1 MIANYENWRD
11 SMYDRPEPD
20 PRELGELIAELVKW
34 LPKDEHRIWSPDG
47 SEILCENEQ
56 LAESIA
62 DFLDALYGEQTVNTG
77 YYDPEED
84 ARNNETDRSTG
95 WYYVTIN

>member
-11 SMYDRPEPD
+11 SMHDRPEPD

-47 SEILCENEQ
+47 DEILCETEQ
-56 LAESIA
+56 LAEDIA
-62 DFLDALYGEQTVNTG
+62 DFIDALYGIPVANTG

-84 ARNNETDRSTG
+84 ARNGETNQWTG
-95 WYYVTIN
+95 YYYVTIN